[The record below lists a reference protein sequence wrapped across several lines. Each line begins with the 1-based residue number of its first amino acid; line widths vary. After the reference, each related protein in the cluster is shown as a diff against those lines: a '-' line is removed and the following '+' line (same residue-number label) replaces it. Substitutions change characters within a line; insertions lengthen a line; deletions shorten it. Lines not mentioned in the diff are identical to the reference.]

1 MGLWGGLKSI
11 GRGIGKGVKKVGKK
25 IGQEVRRGF
34 DPITKAV
41 KGDWKGALAGI
52 GHNIKRGAQIG
63 AVLGTGGVAGLGLGT
78 IGAAGG
84 AIEGGF
90 KEGGS
95 VKGALG
101 GAVSGY
107 GGVQTGK
114 AVGNIGRNI
123 AGKVGSRGAEAV
135 VANAGKSLAP
145 GVTDAALQGATIPN
159 VPVRDLTN
167 QLVTGASKIN
177 MPSVTPL
184 VSNVANMAGSGVSD
198 VAPSLFDKAGG
209 YLKTATGIENKEDLF
224 MKGASKYMERPRD
237 EGGPQDEPMMD
248 PTELALLEREALMR
262 ELMMGGGSQYRPTS
276 QYSARWT

>member
-25 IGQEVRRGF
+25 IGQEVKRGF

-63 AVLGTGGVAGLGLGT
+63 AVLGTGGAAGLGLGT

-107 GGVQTGK
+107 GGVQAGK
-114 AVGNIGRNI
+114 AVGNIGRGI
-123 AGKVGSRGAEAV
+123 AGRVGGGGAEAV
-135 VANAGKSLAP
+135 VG
-145 GVTDAALQGATIPN
+145 GGGALSPDTAI
-159 VPVRDLTN
+159 TN
-167 QLVTGASKIN
+167 TMMGPPPPSGSGLV
-177 MPSVTPL
+177 PSVTQGADL
-184 VSNVANMAGSGVSD
+184 GNMAKIGK
-198 VAPSLFDKAGG
+198 VA
-209 YLKTATGIENKEDLF
+209 T
-224 MKGASKYMERPRD
+224 
-237 EGGPQDEPMMD
+237 PQDPSMWSRGLDYARGQATPETAMKMAGQFMGGNQPAGDGPYMPDDGPMMSQS
-248 PTELALLEREALMR
+248 EMEALERERLRRTMI
-262 ELMMGGGSQYRPTS
+262 MQGPQG
-276 QYSARWT
+276 RWA